1 MAKAH
6 ETWLDDLK
14 LRAGYGTTGNSNIGA
29 YNYAFQYSNPTRYLY
44 GIVGDNTSA
53 ATGYGISALGDKNAK
68 WETIKMFNV
77 GYDLTALNNR
87 LTSTFDFYI
96 KNTSDMLVPASWTT
110 LSGAASKPN
119 TNQGKIKNTGIDFSI
134 GWRDKIGQVSY
145 NINAN
150 ASWYKN
156 EVVKLGASDL
166 FYSSRISQMTITTVG
181 QPVGMFYGY
190 VDDGIYK
197 SESEVLNYG
206 TLPYFSTGSLI
217 TRITN
222 DVTQVQ
228 QLIMQLIRGLV
239 RCVMFFVGG
248 TMALLRLDLSFGVI
262 VACAF
267 PLILIDIIFVVW
279 RTNPLFTVLQESL
292 DKLNSIIQENVSGI
306 RVVKAFIQEKAEAGR
321 FSDANRH
328 LVDTQ
333 FNVQMMLSFLRPVM
347 NIVLNIAVVGIIY
360 VGSVQV
366 RDGGAA
372 PGTVMA
378 AITYISQIL
387 NSMMMLAMI
396 FQTISRGSASARRLQ
411 EVLLTESE
419 IRQEPKYAAAGA
431 ENAVPAGIDA
441 VSGAGA
447 NHRRGSVRFEDVSFV
462 YTDNGKVVLRN
473 INLDIA
479 PGETLAVIGST
490 GCGKT
495 SLISLIPRFY
505 DAAEGRVLVDGTDVR
520 AYDPAELRKKV
531 TVCLQKSELFSTNI
545 RDNIAIGNPEANEM
559 EIREA
564 AKAAQADAF
573 ILQQPEGYD
582 TPVAERGMS
591 LSGGQRQRVAIA
603 RALLKKGEI
612 LIFDDSTSALDLKT
626 EANLY
631 EALRRDYAGVTKII
645 IAQRVASVRN
655 ADRIVVLD
663 GGTISACGTHEELL
677 KTSPV
682 YRDIVA
688 SQLREE
694 GAA

>member
-1 MAKAH
+1 MKTVWKYLRKFWLPALLASLFMMA
-6 ETWLDDLK
+6 EVYVDLYQPRMMEVIVDRGI
-14 LRAGYGTTGNSNIGA
+14 LGVGNS
-29 YNYAFQYSNPTRYLY
+29 
-44 GIVGDNTSA
+44 GIP
-53 ATGYGISALGDKNAK
+53 
-68 WETIKMFNV
+68 
-77 GYDLTALNNR
+77 
-87 LTSTFDFYI
+87 
-96 KNTSDMLVPASWTT
+96 DMQLI
-110 LSGAASKPN
+110 LS
-119 TNQGKIKNTGIDFSI
+119 TGIRMLLVVLAGGVFGLLSAVCTNI
-134 GWRDKIGQVSY
+134 AGQGCG
-145 NINAN
+145 NLLRKAC
-150 ASWYKN
+150 
-156 EVVKLGASDL
+156 
-166 FYSSRISQMTITTVG
+166 FSRIMHFSFEQT
-181 QPVGMFYGY
+181 
-190 VDDGIYK
+190 DD
-197 SESEVLNYG
+197 
-206 TLPYFSTGSLI
+206 FSTGSLI

-239 RCVMFFVGG
+239 RCLMFFFGG
-248 TMALLRLDLSFGVI
+248 TWALLRLDLSFGVI

-292 DKLNSIIQENVSGI
+292 DRLNSIIQENVSGI
-306 RVVKAFIQEKAEAGR
+306 RVVKAFIQEKSEARR
-321 FSDANRH
+321 FAGANRQ

-366 RDGGAA
+366 RDGDLA

-387 NSMMMLAMI
+387 NGMMMLAMI
-396 FQTISRGSASARRLQ
+396 FQTLSRGTASANRLQ
-411 EVLLTESE
+411 EVILAESA
-419 IRQEPKYAAAGA
+419 IRRETFSPDSAGIGGAAA
-431 ENAVPAGIDA
+431 DA
-441 VSGAGA
+441 VSGASGKTG
-447 NHRRGSVRFEDVSFV
+447 RGSVRFEDVSFV
-462 YTDNGKVVLRN
+462 YADNGTVVLRN

-479 PGETLAVIGST
+479 AGETLAIIGST

-495 SLISLIPRFY
+495 SLASLIPRFY
-505 DAAEGRVLVDGTDVR
+505 DAAEGRVLVDGLDVR
-520 AYDPAELRKKV
+520 TYEPGELREKV
-531 TVCLQKSELFSTNI
+531 TVCLQKSELFSTTI
-545 RDNIAIGNPEANEM
+545 RDNIALGKPDATET
-559 EIREA
+559 EIRSA
-564 AKAAQADAF
+564 AKAAQADGF
-573 ILQQPEGYD
+573 ILQQPQGYD

-591 LSGGQRQRVAIA
+591 LSGGQRQRIAIA

-631 EALRRDYAGVTKII
+631 AALRRDYADVTKIL

-677 KTSPV
+677 KSSAV

-688 SQLREE
+688 SQLKED
-694 GAA
+694 AA

>member
-1 MAKAH
+1 MMA
-6 ETWLDDLK
+6 EVYVDLYQPRMMEVIVDQGI
-14 LRAGYGTTGNSNIGA
+14 LGVGNNG
-29 YNYAFQYSNPTRYLY
+29 
-44 GIVGDNTSA
+44 V
-53 ATGYGISALGDKNAK
+53 
-68 WETIKMFNV
+68 
-77 GYDLTALNNR
+77 
-87 LTSTFDFYI
+87 
-96 KNTSDMLVPASWTT
+96 SDMSLILSTGVRMLLVVLAGGVFGL
-110 LSGAASKPN
+110 LSAVC
-119 TNQGKIKNTGIDFSI
+119 TNVAGQGCGN
-134 GWRDKIGQVSY
+134 
-145 NINAN
+145 
-150 ASWYKN
+150 
-156 EVVKLGASDL
+156 DL
-166 FYSSRISQMTITTVG
+166 RKACFSRIMHFSFEQT
-181 QPVGMFYGY
+181 
-190 VDDGIYK
+190 DD
-197 SESEVLNYG
+197 
-206 TLPYFSTGSLI
+206 FSTGSLI

-228 QLIMQLIRGLV
+228 RLIMQLIRGLV
-239 RCVMFFVGG
+239 RCLMFFFGG
-248 TMALLRLDLSFGVI
+248 TWALLRLDLSFGVI

-292 DKLNSIIQENVSGI
+292 DRLNSIIQENVSGI
-306 RVVKAFIQEKAEAGR
+306 RVVKAFIQEKSEAGR
-321 FSDANRH
+321 FSDANRR

-366 RDGGAA
+366 RDGDLA

-387 NSMMMLAMI
+387 NGMMMLAMI
-396 FQTISRGSASARRLQ
+396 FQTLSRGTASANRLQ
-411 EVLLTESE
+411 EVILTESA
-419 IRQEPKYAAAGA
+419 IRRE
-431 ENAVPAGIDA
+431 AVPAGSAGNTASAAAADA
-441 VSGAGA
+441 VSGASEKA
-447 NHRRGSVRFEDVSFV
+447 EHGSVRFEDVSFV
-462 YTDNGKVVLRN
+462 YADNGKVVLRD
-473 INLDIA
+473 INLSIA

-505 DAAEGRVLVDGTDVR
+505 DAAEGRVLVDGMDVR
-520 AYDPAELRKKV
+520 AYEPSELREKV
-531 TVCLQKSELFSTNI
+531 TVCLQKSELFSTTI
-545 RDNIAIGNPEANEM
+545 RDNIALGKPGASEM
-559 EIREA
+559 EIRSA
-564 AKAAQADAF
+564 AEAAQADGF
-573 ILQQPEGYD
+573 ILQQPQGYD

-591 LSGGQRQRVAIA
+591 LSGGQRQRIAIA

-631 EALRRDYAGVTKII
+631 AALRRDYAGVTKII

-677 KTSPV
+677 KSSPV

-688 SQLREE
+688 SQLKED
-694 GAA
+694 AA